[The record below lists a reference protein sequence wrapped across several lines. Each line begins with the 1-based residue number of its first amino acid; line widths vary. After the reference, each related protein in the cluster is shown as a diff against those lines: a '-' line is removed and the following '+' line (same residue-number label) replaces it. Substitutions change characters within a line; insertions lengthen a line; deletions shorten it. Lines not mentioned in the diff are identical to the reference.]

1 MRVVDSMLRAC
12 CGGRATATVSHR
24 RGALGTLDIIEEALY
39 YADMAFLVS
48 LVVGLGVGGLYAV
61 LEVRSPAP
69 PAVALLGLLGMVVG
83 EYVVIHLRS

>member
-1 MRVVDSMLRAC
+1 MLRAC
-12 CGGRATATVSHR
+12 CGGRTTPPVSHR
-24 RGALGTLDIIEEALY
+24 RGALVTLDIMEYSLY
-39 YADMAFLVS
+39 SFGVAFLMS

-83 EYVVIHLRS
+83 EYVVSHLRS

>member
-1 MRVVDSMLRAC
+1 
-12 CGGRATATVSHR
+12 
-24 RGALGTLDIIEEALY
+24 
-39 YADMAFLVS
+39 MAFLMS

-83 EYVVIHLRS
+83 EYVVVHLRS

>member
-1 MRVVDSMLRAC
+1 MLVA
-12 CGGRATATVSHR
+12 GGGPPRQCRTDG
-24 RGALGTLDIIEEALY
+24 GALRTLDIIEKALY
-39 YADMAFLVS
+39 SFGVAFLMS

-83 EYVVIHLRS
+83 EYVVSHLRS

>member
-1 MRVVDSMLRAC
+1 MLDKIE
-12 CGGRATATVSHR
+12 
-24 RGALGTLDIIEEALY
+24 DILHCVG
-39 YADMAFLVS
+39 MAFLMS

-83 EYVVIHLRS
+83 EYVVVHLRS